1 MQSNNNTQNSNK
13 YLDYYLKEYYN
24 INITNS
30 YLLRQERKE
39 LFSKRI
45 LLKCVHRVC
54 TTVRVIEYVNPPMHP
69 LMYAVLVYRW
79 QRNRQSQKFGQGDH
93 SPFLPV

>member
-1 MQSNNNTQNSNK
+1 MQSNNNTQKSNK
-13 YLDYYLKEYYN
+13 YLDYYSKEYYN

-45 LLKCVHRVC
+45 LSKCAHRVR

-69 LMYAVLVYRW
+69 LMYAVLVYR
-79 QRNRQSQKFGQGDH
+79 
-93 SPFLPV
+93 

>member
-1 MQSNNNTQNSNK
+1 MQLNRISSQRDFCVDI
-13 YLDYYLKEYYN
+13 LIIVRYN

-45 LLKCVHRVC
+45 LSKCAHRVR
-54 TTVRVIEYVNPPMHP
+54 TTVRVIEYVNPPMLP
-69 LMYAVLVYRW
+69 
-79 QRNRQSQKFGQGDH
+79 QSAPYLFTVALAMQNTGSALH
-93 SPFLPV
+93 SWYSTTS

>member
-1 MQSNNNTQNSNK
+1 MQSNRISLQRDFSIDI
-13 YLDYYLKEYYN
+13 LIIVRYN

-45 LLKCVHRVC
+45 LSKCAHRVR